1 MYSLRTQRLSVAD
14 GSDQAKQLDAEI
26 QKYGTLIVKSREQVN
41 SLSKERFASKPSGY
55 RFFNLSMLACK
66 LYSPMGFPT
75 LQPLQPDTMLYLP
88 ILFLHVPYLNHDL
101 APSIFY
107 SISSLAGLSA

>member
-1 MYSLRTQRLSVAD
+1 MKEMYSLRTQRLSVTD

-26 QKYGTLIVKSREQVN
+26 QKYGTLIAKSREQVN

-66 LYSPMGFPT
+66 LFSNGISNAAAASYYSQSKNIQ
-75 LQPLQPDTMLYLP
+75 L
-88 ILFLHVPYLNHDL
+88 
-101 APSIFY
+101 SIDDR
-107 SISSLAGLSA
+107 